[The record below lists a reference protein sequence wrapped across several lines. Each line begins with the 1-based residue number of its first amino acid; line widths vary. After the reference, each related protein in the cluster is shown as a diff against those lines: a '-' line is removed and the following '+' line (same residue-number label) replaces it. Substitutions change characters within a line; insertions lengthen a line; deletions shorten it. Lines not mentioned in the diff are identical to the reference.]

1 MSDDLGVG
9 GLRASGHRAKSRR
22 GRGCVPVL
30 IAVVVIAVL
39 AGFAYVKGVDFIK
52 NQLSG
57 PADYSGSGVDPA
69 VKIEVKD
76 GDTATDIG
84 TTLYDKGVV
93 KSVGAF
99 TDAASADER
108 SLTIQVGTY
117 LLKSKMSAKSALA
130 ILVDPASIVKTPSV
144 TIPEG
149 LRAEEILA
157 AIAKQTSLTPKALK
171 AAYDDTAA
179 LGLPDYA
186 KGDPEGYL
194 FPSTYDVKKN
204 TTAAELLHEMVAKF
218 VSEADA
224 LGLEQK
230 AAAVGQSPTDIVTIA
245 SLVQAESPPD
255 DMAKVA
261 SVVYNRLDAG
271 MPLQFD
277 STLHYAVDSRG
288 EVLAGSDL
296 RNLDSPYNTYKLT
309 GLTPTPIDSPGEAA
323 LKAALEP
330 AQTDYLYFVTV
341 NLATGETKFASTL
354 DEHNRNVAE
363 YRKYCETSDEC

>member
-1 MSDDLGVG
+1 MSDLGVG
-9 GLRASGHRAKSRR
+9 GLRASGHRATAKR
-22 GRGCVPVL
+22 GRGCIPVL

-52 NQLSG
+52 ARLSG
-57 PADYSGSGVDPA
+57 PADYSG
-69 VKIEVKD
+69 D
-76 GDTATDIG
+76 GHGSVVVTLKKGSLTQIG
-84 TTLYDKGVV
+84 ETLRQADVV
-93 KSVGAF
+93 KSVTAF
-99 TDAASADER
+99 TDATAKEARSAGIQPGAYTMHLQMSGASA
-108 SLTIQVGTY
+108 LK
-117 LLKSKMSAKSALA
+117 LLL
-130 ILVDPASIVKTPSV
+130 DPSSRVNSPTV
-144 TIPEG
+144 TIIEG

-157 AIAKQTSLTPKALK
+157 AIAKQTDLTPKALK

-194 FPSTYDVKKN
+194 FPSTYDVKKG
-204 TTAAELLHEMVAKF
+204 TTAAGLLHEMVAKF
-218 VSEADA
+218 VEEAGA

-230 AAAVGQSPTDIVTIA
+230 AAALGQSPTDLVTIA
-245 SLVQAESPPD
+245 SLVQAESPPP

-261 SVVYNRLDAG
+261 SVVYNRLDAN

-288 EVLAGSDL
+288 EIQTSSDL
-296 RNLDSPYNTYKLT
+296 RDLDSPYNTYKVT

-323 LKAALEP
+323 LKAALNPE
-330 AQTDYLYFVTV
+330 QTDYLYFVTV

-354 DEHNRNVAE
+354 AEHNRNVAE
-363 YRKYCETSDEC
+363 YRKYCETSSAC

>member
-1 MSDDLGVG
+1 MSDLGVG
-9 GLRASGHRAKSRR
+9 GLRASGHRATTKRA
-22 GRGCVPVL
+22 RGCVPVL
-30 IAVVVIAVL
+30 IALLVIAVL

-52 NQLSG
+52 ARLSG
-57 PADYSGSGVDPA
+57 PEDYSGSGVNPT
-69 VKIEVKD
+69 VKVEVKA

-84 TTLYDKGVV
+84 NTLYDKGVV

-99 TDAASADER
+99 TDAASADQR
-108 SLTIQVGTY
+108 SLSIQVGSY
-117 LLKSKMSAKSALA
+117 LLKSKMSARSALEVLVNPAA
-130 ILVDPASIVKTPSV
+130 IIKNPTV

-149 LRAEEILA
+149 LRAQEILA
-157 AIAKQTSLTPKALK
+157 AIAKQTDLTPKALK

-194 FPSTYDVKKN
+194 FPSTYDVKKS
-204 TTAAELLHEMVAKF
+204 TTAAGLLHEMVAKF
-218 VSEADA
+218 VSEAEA
-224 LGLEQK
+224 LGLEKQ
-230 AAAVGQSPTDIVTIA
+230 AAALGESPTDIVTIA

-261 SVVYNRLDAG
+261 SVVYNRLAAG

-277 STLHYAVDSRG
+277 STLHYAIDSRG
-288 EVLAGSDL
+288 EIQTSSDL
-296 RNLDSPYNTYKLT
+296 QNLDSPYNTYKLT

-330 AQTDYLYFVTV
+330 AKTDYLYFVTV
-341 NLATGETKFASTL
+341 NLATGETKFAATL
-354 DEHNRNVAE
+354 AEHNRNVAE
-363 YRKYCETSDEC
+363 YRKYCETSDAC

>member
-30 IAVVVIAVL
+30 IAVVVVAVL

-57 PADYSGSGVDPA
+57 PADYSGSGVEPA
-69 VKIEVKD
+69 VKIEVKE

-84 TTLYDKGVV
+84 TTLHDKDVV

-117 LLKSKMSAKSALA
+117 LLKSKMSAKSALEV
-130 ILVDPASIVKTPSV
+130 LVNPASIVKTPTV

-157 AIAKQTSLTPKALK
+157 AIAKQSSLTPKALK

-194 FPSTYDVKKN
+194 FPSTYDVKN
-204 TTAAELLHEMVAKF
+204 TTAADLLHEMVAKF

-230 AAAVGQSPTDIVTIA
+230 AAALGQSPTDIVTIA

-255 DMAKVA
+255 DMSKVA

-296 RNLDSPYNTYKLT
+296 RDLDSPYNTYKLT

-323 LKAALEP
+323 LKAALDP

-341 NLATGETKFASTL
+341 NLRTGETKFASSL

-363 YRKYCETSDEC
+363 YRTYCETSDEC